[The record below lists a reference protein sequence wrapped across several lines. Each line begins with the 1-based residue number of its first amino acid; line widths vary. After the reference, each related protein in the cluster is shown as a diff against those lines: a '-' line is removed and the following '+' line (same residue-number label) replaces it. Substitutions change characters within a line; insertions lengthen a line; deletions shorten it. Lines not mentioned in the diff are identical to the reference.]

1 MLNEFNAFVLLVFFF
16 YLLLSE
22 NKTDF
27 FFGIALVHPVL
38 AGTCLLISSSKSSAG
53 LLTVCVLLSTVMK
66 YKEENLLTCY

>member
-53 LLTVCVLLSTVMK
+53 LLTLCVCYCLQ
-66 YKEENLLTCY
+66 